1 MKVFA
6 RLILAVLVMTVS
18 QAAFAQQTSIAGLVT
33 TLAGSIHGTFD
44 GIGAA
49 ASFSVSC
56 GVAADGTNL
65 YVADSL
71 ANEIRK
77 IEIRTGAVTTLA
89 GSPTSGFSDGIGAA
103 ARFNTPTFMATD
115 GENLFVADALNR
127 SIRKIVIATGAVST
141 LAGSG
146 KENHQDGKGSAAGF
160 DRPSGMAVAGPDL
173 YVADRLWIRKVAIAT
188 GAVTTVAGSGKSGH
202 SDGTGIAASFFGVPG
217 GMASDGKN
225 LYVLDNGLIR
235 KIAIE
240 TGLVATVK
248 LAIGDADKNGAS
260 GISAKDI
267 LSPTGSLYSFSNN
280 GLTTDGTNLYV
291 TEKNRV
297 LKIVIGSGVV
307 SVIAG
312 STKFG
317 HEDGA
322 GAAAGFYGPLGVAI
336 AGNELYVADAD
347 LIRGVAVDTG
357 LVTTLAGSIG
367 NRYKNGTG
375 SSASFDA
382 PCAVATDGTS
392 VYVSEANYLPDSFAI
407 CDIRRIDIA
416 SGAVTTLAGSDRFG
430 HEDGT
435 GKAAS
440 FGIYIKGLA
449 TDGNSLY
456 VSDSNYN
463 LIRKIVIGS
472 GAVTTF
478 AGSGKAGHQD
488 GSGPSASFN
497 HPAGLAT
504 DGTNLYVADSA
515 NDEIRKIAIATGL
528 VSTFAGSVAGG
539 SANGIGSAAGFN
551 QPSGI
556 VLDEKSLY
564 VTDSGNNEI
573 RKIDIATGA
582 VTTLA
587 GSLAKGSA
595 DGTGTAARF
604 DRPLGAAIDG
614 KDLYVSESRKIRKID
629 IDTGAVTTLAGSD
642 EAGFSDGAGKT
653 ASFWQPNG
661 LAMSSKSPRRLFV
674 ADSSSN
680 LIREIR

>member
-1 MKVFA
+1 
-6 RLILAVLVMTVS
+6 
-18 QAAFAQQTSIAGLVT
+18 
-33 TLAGSIHGTFD
+33 
-44 GIGAA
+44 
-49 ASFSVSC
+49 
-56 GVAADGTNL
+56 
-65 YVADSL
+65 
-71 ANEIRK
+71 
-77 IEIRTGAVTTLA
+77 
-89 GSPTSGFSDGIGAA
+89 
-103 ARFNTPTFMATD
+103 
-115 GENLFVADALNR
+115 
-127 SIRKIVIATGAVST
+127 
-141 LAGSG
+141 
-146 KENHQDGKGSAAGF
+146 
-160 DRPSGMAVAGPDL
+160 MAVAGPDL
-173 YVADRLWIRKVAIAT
+173 YVADRLWIRKVGIAT

-202 SDGTGIAASFFGVPG
+202 SDGTGTAASFTGVPG
-217 GMASDGKN
+217 GMTSDGKN
-225 LYVLDNGLIR
+225 LYVLDYGLIR
-235 KIAIE
+235 KIAID

-248 LAIGDADKNGAS
+248 LAIGDAAHNVAS

-267 LSPTGSLYSFSNN
+267 LSPTGSLYSVSSN

-297 LKIVIGSGVV
+297 LKIAIGSGVV

-375 SSASFDA
+375 SSAGFDA

-472 GAVTTF
+472 A
-478 AGSGKAGHQD
+478 A
-488 GSGPSASFN
+488 
-497 HPAGLAT
+497 
-504 DGTNLYVADSA
+504 
-515 NDEIRKIAIATGL
+515 
-528 VSTFAGSVAGG
+528 VSTFAGSVARG

-556 VLDEKSLY
+556 ALDEKSLY

-595 DGTGTAARF
+595 DGNGTAARF
-604 DRPLGAAIDG
+604 DHPSGAAIDG

-642 EAGFSDGAGKT
+642 EAGFADGAGKT

-661 LAMSSKSPRRLFV
+661 LAMSAKTPKRLFV

-680 LIREIR
+680 LIREIQ